1 MPEEYPLHKI
11 LLSISVWFFLGFIGW
26 FGLLFV
32 GPLNFNTRDSAIGFP
47 LIVLGIATLG
57 LSGIVEKYKDD
68 PEICSRYFWQ
78 WLAVCIIFIG
88 ICILFYI
95 YPIPNT

>member
-1 MPEEYPLHKI
+1 MDEKYPLHKI
-11 LLSISVWFFLGFIGW
+11 LLWISIWFLLGFLAWI
-26 FGLLFV
+26 GLLFV
-32 GPLNFNTRDSAIGFP
+32 GPLNFTVKNTAIGFP
-47 LIVLGIATLG
+47 LIILGIVTLG

-78 WLAVCIIFIG
+78 WLTVCFIFQIL
-88 ICILFYI
+88 CLLFYI